1 MLTGRHLPAGPH
13 SYETVPGQNIL
24 GIFQE
29 YYILI
34 FLYSSYHSFQPG
46 RKSEG
51 RPGFLRFSREV
62 ACEGGLG
69 TGVHPPCLKVLIKSQ
84 SITKHK

>member
-13 SYETVPGQNIL
+13 SCETVPGQNIL

-29 YYILI
+29 NYILI
-34 FLYSSYHSFQPG
+34 FLHSSNHSFQPG

-51 RPGFLRFSREV
+51 LHGFLRFFHEV

-69 TGVHPPCLKVLIKSQ
+69 TGVLPLCLNLLIKSQ

>member
-1 MLTGRHLPAGPH
+1 MLIGRHLPAGPH

-29 YYILI
+29 YLLI
-34 FLYSSYHSFQPG
+34 FLHSSNQSFQPG

-51 RPGFLRFSREV
+51 RHGSLRFFRVV
-62 ACEGGLG
+62 ACEADLG
-69 TGVHPPCLKVLIKSQ
+69 TGVLPPCLKVLIKSQ
-84 SITKHK
+84 SITKHN

>member
-24 GIFQE
+24 GIFQD
-29 YYILI
+29 YLLI
-34 FLYSSYHSFQPG
+34 FLHSSNYSFQPG

-51 RPGFLRFSREV
+51 RHGFLRFSREV

-69 TGVHPPCLKVLIKSQ
+69 TGLHPPCLNDLIESQ
-84 SITKHK
+84 SITEHK

>member
-24 GIFQE
+24 AILQE
-29 YYILI
+29 YLLI
-34 FLYSSYHSFQPG
+34 VLHSSNHSFQPG

-51 RPGFLRFSREV
+51 RRGFLRFFREV

-69 TGVHPPCLKVLIKSQ
+69 TGLHPPCLNGLIESQ
-84 SITKHK
+84 TKHY

>member
-29 YYILI
+29 YLLV
-34 FLYSSYHSFQPG
+34 FLHSSNHGFQPG

-51 RPGFLRFSREV
+51 RHGFLRSSREV

-69 TGVHPPCLKVLIKSQ
+69 TGLHPPCLNDLIKSQ
-84 SITKHK
+84 TKHY

>member
-29 YYILI
+29 YLLI
-34 FLYSSYHSFQPG
+34 FLHSSNQSFQPG

-62 ACEGGLG
+62 ACEGGWG
-69 TGVHPPCLKVLIKSQ
+69 TGVHPLCLDVLIKSQ
-84 SITKHK
+84 SITKQK

>member
-1 MLTGRHLPAGPH
+1 MLIGRHLPAGPH

-29 YYILI
+29 YLLV
-34 FLYSSYHSFQPG
+34 FLYSSNHGFQPG

-51 RPGFLRFSREV
+51 RHGFLRFFREV

-69 TGVHPPCLKVLIKSQ
+69 TGVLPLCLNDLIKPQ
-84 SITKHK
+84 SIAKHK

>member
-1 MLTGRHLPAGPH
+1 MLIGRHLPAGPH

-29 YYILI
+29 YYLLS
-34 FLYSSYHSFQPG
+34 FLHSSDCSFQPG

-51 RPGFLRFSREV
+51 RHGFLRFFREV

-69 TGVHPPCLKVLIKSQ
+69 TGLHPPCLNDLIKSQ
-84 SITKHK
+84 TKHY

>member
-1 MLTGRHLPAGPH
+1 MLIGRHLPAGPH

-24 GIFQE
+24 GILQE
-29 YYILI
+29 YLLIL
-34 FLYSSYHSFQPG
+34 LHSSDHSFQPG

-51 RPGFLRFSREV
+51 RRGFLRFSREA

-69 TGVHPPCLKVLIKSQ
+69 TGLRPPCLNDLIKSQ
-84 SITKHK
+84 SITKYK